1 MNSWADPG
9 DLGKRRQLAGFV
21 GEIPGFVHEPVNK
34 SGPAPEPL
42 VELPAAAPALFVLA
56 ALALGLLTRAAFLEP
71 VFLDV
76 PEEFFIV
83 VGALDHG
90 LLPYLA
96 LSAAFDGPVALGR
109 AGAERAPEQ
118 HDGQNDKDEE

>member
-1 MNSWADPG
+1 MLS
-9 DLGKRRQLAGFV
+9 R
-21 GEIPGFVHEPVNK
+21 
-34 SGPAPEPL
+34 EPL
-42 VELPAAAPALFVLA
+42 VELPAAAPALFILA
-56 ALALGLLTRAAFLEP
+56 ALAFGLLTCAAFLEP

-96 LSAAFDGPVALGR
+96 LSAAFEGPVALGR

-118 HDGQNDKDEE
+118 NDGQNDKDEE